1 MIEVLH
7 STHPGV
13 SRMESLARSY
23 VWWPLMYREIERKV
37 KDCPSCQQ
45 LLNGPVQA
53 PLHPRELPECAW
65 SHVHVDYAGPYEGL
79 MFLVLVNTYSKW
91 MEVVPVCHATSQS
104 MIEIIW
110 IILPHVGCQKCVGI
124 RQLHRLPRAKFQE
137 FMSQNSIHHVLTSL
151 YHLASNGLAERA
163 DQSFKANV
171 RTSITY

>member
-1 MIEVLH
+1 MQSHEKVIEVLH

-23 VWWPLMYREIERKV
+23 VWWPLMDREIERKV

-91 MEVVPVCHATSQS
+91 MEVVPICHATSQS

-124 RQLHRLPRAKFQE
+124 RQLHRLHPCRVSGVHVTKFHSPCSH
-137 FMSQNSIHHVLTSL
+137 FIVSPVLKWTS
-151 YHLASNGLAERA
+151 
-163 DQSFKANV
+163 
-171 RTSITY
+171 